1 MSSEAAALVQLFN
14 DRWNGHDLDGVL
26 ACIDDEMEFDWSDSI
41 GPLRGVYRGHEGLAR
56 FWKETWDAW
65 EQFVL
70 EVEEVIE
77 LGSGRVVT
85 PTVVRARGKG
95 SGIDVEAAGAM
106 IWAVRSG
113 KILAGRFFQT
123 REEALKAASS
133 AIQTEGRTER
143 RDQRWPSSF

>member
-1 MSSEAAALVQLFN
+1 M
-14 DRWNGHDLDGVL
+14 
-26 ACIDDEMEFDWSDSI
+26 
-41 GPLRGVYRGHEGLAR
+41 
-56 FWKETWDAW
+56 DAW

>member
-14 DRWNGHDLDGVL
+14 DRWNGRDLAGVL
-26 ACIDDEMEFDWSDSI
+26 ACIDDEMDFDWSDSI
-41 GPLRGVYRGHEGLAR
+41 GPLRGVYRGHEGMAR

-65 EQFVL
+65 EEFVL

-77 LGSGRVVT
+77 LGSDRVVT

-95 SGIDVEAAGAM
+95 SGVDVEAAGAM
-106 IWAVRSG
+106 IWTARSG

-133 AIQTEGRTER
+133 DMHTEMHNER
-143 RDQRWPSSF
+143 PMERQG